1 MRSRLLNRLLIV
13 SLIVGTT
20 ACGSVSKVL
29 DRRQS
34 ATNQALTVEESTV
47 SLYLSDIRTL
57 LEGDANSQARVWDEL
72 QLDYTRT
79 PTTTNR
85 LRLALALATPGHRWT
100 DAARADGMLTEL
112 LIQPELLLAD
122 EQVLAAVQLNMLRS
136 RLSAETE
143 ARQAGNSATRTSERE
158 LAAARAQVELLRS
171 DNSRL
176 RTELE
181 EAEEKLRAITL
192 IERSIRERDGANG
205 NTGDSGT
212 GNNE

>member
-1 MRSRLLNRLLIV
+1 MHNPCIKRIMILTALLAC
-13 SLIVGTT
+13 T
-20 ACGSVSKVL
+20 ACGSVGKVF

-34 ATNQALTVEESTV
+34 ATNQPLTVEASTV

-57 LEGDANSQARVWDEL
+57 LEGDAKSQARVWDEL
-72 QLDYTRT
+72 QLDFTRA

-85 LRLALALATPGHRWT
+85 LRLALALATPGHPWT
-100 DAARADGMLTEL
+100 NAAQADGMLTEL
-112 LIQPELLLAD
+112 LLQPELLLSD

-143 ARQAGNSATRTSERE
+143 ARQAGTSATRTSERE

-192 IERSIRERDGANG
+192 IERSIRERNGANS
-205 NTGDSGT
+205 NTGEIGSDID
-212 GNNE
+212 E